1 MYLLER
7 EGACQLE
14 PLNEVFEEE
23 EENIENSDDD
33 GLHMMVRNHK
43 YKDIYAHFLDD
54 KRILLGCLNQL
65 NFQKIIYD
73 FTVAALV
80 KSL

>member
-33 GLHMMVRNHK
+33 GLHMMVRTINT
-43 YKDIYAHFLDD
+43 
-54 KRILLGCLNQL
+54 RT
-65 NFQKIIYD
+65 IISIRR
-73 FTVAALV
+73 TA
-80 KSL
+80 